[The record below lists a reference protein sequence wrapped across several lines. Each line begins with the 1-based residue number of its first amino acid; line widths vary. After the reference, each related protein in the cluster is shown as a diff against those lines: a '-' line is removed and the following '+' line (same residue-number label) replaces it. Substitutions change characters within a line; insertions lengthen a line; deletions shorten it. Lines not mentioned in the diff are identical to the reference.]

1 MDSSAANATN
11 AIVPVATGTQTKT
24 AQRLLNLPRELRNW
38 IYKLV
43 FTLPPDDD
51 DHLTLSERRF
61 STDATVLSL
70 LQTCKQINEESSGI
84 FYFFNRLRV
93 AHRREDPL
101 GQSRRAS
108 IFHLA
113 VGIGSGHPDGFA
125 KARQVLEN
133 GYKNH
138 ETVRLYI
145 VETEALRVLDVIQEA
160 IKWSE
165 ILQPSR
171 TIAQT
176 RSTSPRAQ
184 YVELKMGHSLP
195 LTTGTEAL
203 DAGLVANVLDVL
215 QQTQDLLDGRFI
227 RRRKLEE
234 ETRLTLERGGPA
246 AWQRGQLAQKLAQ
259 LRQDQRL
266 IGNAARLRAHIAVS
280 AQIAERARAAAC
292 WG

>member
-11 AIVPVATGTQTKT
+11 TMVPIAIGTQTKT
-24 AQRLLNLPRELRNW
+24 AQRLLSLPHW

-61 STDATVLSL
+61 STEATVLSL

-93 AHRREDPL
+93 AHRREDPC
-101 GQSRRAS
+101 SDNWAS
-108 IFHLA
+108 FAEDRHLA
-113 VGIGSGHPDGFA
+113 VGIGSGHPDGLA
-125 KARQVLEN
+125 HALEVLEDEC
-133 GYKNH
+133 KNL

-171 TIAQT
+171 TISQT
-176 RSTSPRAQ
+176 RSTSPRVQ
-184 YVELKMGHSLP
+184 HVGLKMGHSLP

-203 DAGLVANVLDVL
+203 DAGLVANVLDIL

-227 RRRKLEE
+227 RRRMLEE
-234 ETRLTLERGGPA
+234 ETRLALERGGPA
-246 AWQRGQLAQKLAQ
+246 EWQRGQLGRKLAQ

-266 IGNAARLRAHIAVS
+266 IGNAARLRADIAVR
-280 AQIAERARAAAC
+280 AHIAERARAAAR
-292 WG
+292 